1 MYLKS
6 IEVHGFK
13 SFANKL
19 VFEFHNGITGIVGP
33 NGSGK
38 SNVADAVRWVLGEQS
53 AKQLRGASM
62 QDVIFAGTEMR
73 KPQSYA
79 YVALTI
85 TNEDHVLNVPYEEV
99 QVARRVYRSGES
111 EYLLNGASCRLKD
124 VQELFF
130 DTGIG
135 KEGYSIIGQGQI
147 DRILSGKP
155 EERRELFDEAAGI
168 VKFKK
173 RKATAEKNLD
183 AESQN
188 LLRVKDILTELE
200 KQVGPLEEQSEKAR
214 EYLHLKEDL
223 KNYEIGL
230 FLQDYDSFHEELE
243 EVSGN
248 IANTERELE
257 EEKARQ
263 ASTKTE
269 FEQVELK
276 IQAFDEQLER
286 KKEKC
291 NKDRLLCTE
300 IEGEIKVAREKLS
313 SLSDGKEYQAERMA
327 NIQAGIEQA
336 EQEKQGYLET
346 QKELLARLA
355 EKQEQESALLAEE
368 SRLTAELT
376 ATSETITD
384 QNAII
389 DSTAGTSSEINLEK
403 QKTES
408 MMEQNSIRRAEL
420 NRQILSNKSQ
430 MAAAAEDMER
440 EEKALDDIRETL
452 DRERQKK
459 QELLK
464 KAEESRASAGEVRRQ
479 LEEQRKQY
487 HISNSRLTTLKNITE
502 RYDGYGQS
510 IRRVMEQKA
519 KNKGILGVVAD
530 IIQVEKKYETA
541 VETALGGN
549 IQNIVTEDEQTA
561 KQMIDF
567 LKKNRYGRATFLP
580 LTTVSAQSGRIRPEV
595 LKESGVIGCVSELV
609 AKEEKYD
616 GLIEYLLGSF
626 VLVDTIDH
634 ALKIGRK
641 YHHSLRIVTLE
652 GELLRP
658 GGSMSGG
665 AYKNSSNLLGRRREM
680 EKLEEEIRKIK
691 TSMEKQEQKID
702 KLEQD
707 AKKAVQKAGE
717 KDDVLREWE
726 LKENTASLKYEQAV
740 SVKEE
745 KEAEYH
751 SIIKDGREL
760 EEQKNILEDTLSR
773 IVERLEESQKANET
787 AKSELEQASERIEQ
801 VREELSACQQRLTEL
816 KVDISS
822 DTSQQEFLAENL
834 EKAERLLKERRTEYE
849 ALVNEQDQSDCQ
861 EEEME
866 QSIRQFDQ
874 RVEALREEIAVLEQE
889 IEESSKKKDE
899 LMTSQKDFFDRRN
912 EMMERIGKLDK
923 ECFRLGSRKEKLE
936 EQLEARINY
945 MWSEYEIT
953 YHNAKELTAQS
964 ELSYTRMKNL
974 VTETKDRIRALGDV
988 NVNAIEDFKNVSERY
1003 DLLKTQHDDLIES
1016 EEALKKII
1024 AELDEEMRKQFSEKF
1039 AQIKTQFDKVF
1050 RELFGGGKGTL
1061 ELVEEEDVLVAGI
1074 RIIAQP
1080 PGKKLQNMMQLSGGE
1095 KALTAIAL
1103 LFAIQN
1109 LKPSPF
1115 CLLDE
1120 IEAAL
1125 DDSNVKRYAKYL
1137 HKLTKNTQF
1146 IVITHRQGT
1155 MSAADALYGI
1165 TMQEKGVSTLVSV
1178 KLIEEQ
1184 LKNEESV
1191 NKAKRV
1197 SKPAKDAD

>member
-751 SIIKDGREL
+751 SIVKDGREL

-787 AKSELEQASERIEQ
+787 AKSELEQASERIER

-816 KVDISS
+816 KVDIST

-861 EEEME
+861 AEEME

-874 RVEALREEIAVLEQE
+874 RVEALRGEIAVLEQE

-899 LMTSQKDFFDRRN
+899 LMNSQKDFFDRRN

-964 ELSYTRMKNL
+964 DLSYTRMKSL
-974 VTETKDRIRALGDV
+974 VTETKDRIRSLGDV

-1039 AQIKTQFDKVF
+1039 AQIKSQFDKVF

-1146 IVITHRQGT
+1146 IVITHRRGT
-1155 MSAADALYGI
+1155 MSAADRLYGI

-1178 KLIEEQ
+1178 DLIEATLEGPP
-1184 LKNEESV
+1184 K
-1191 NKAKRV
+1191 KAV
-1197 SKPAKDAD
+1197 